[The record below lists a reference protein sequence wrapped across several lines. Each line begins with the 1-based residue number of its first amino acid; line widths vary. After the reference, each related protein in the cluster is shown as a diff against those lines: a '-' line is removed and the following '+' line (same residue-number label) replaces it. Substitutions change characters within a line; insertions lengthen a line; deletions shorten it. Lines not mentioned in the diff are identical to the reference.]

1 MVLLRKYK
9 ARLVK
14 DLRQQEGVDYFNT
27 YSYVSRITS
36 IQMLIFI
43 IVIKTLEIYQNDVK
57 NNFFLMVT

>member
-1 MVLLRKYK
+1 MVLLRKFK

-57 NNFFLMVT
+57 NNFF